1 MLNSK
6 VTVAK
11 LRTRPNKDARHR
23 FTVAE
28 YLALAELGLLSERSE
43 LIEGDIFDMS
53 AHSPRHRQ
61 IVRRVRRK
69 LEAVLNE
76 RALVFGQSTL
86 AFEGWSPE
94 PDVMALAPD
103 ESEYNDRQPTTG
115 EIFVLIEV
123 ADTTLAKD
131 KGIKLRSYAR
141 QGVSDYWVVNLKA
154 DATEVYRDPH
164 GDEYASKVT
173 YRFGEAFAPLAFP
186 DELHVW
192 LEL

>member
-1 MLNSK
+1 MA
-6 VTVAK
+6 VPDPQ
-11 LRTRPNKDARHR
+11 TRPDTDTRHR

-28 YLALAELGLLSERSE
+28 YFTLAELGLLPERSE
-43 LIEGDIFDMS
+43 LIEGDIFDVS

-94 PDVMALAPD
+94 PDVMVLAPD
-103 ESEYNDRQPTTG
+103 ESEYSDRQPTTG

-173 YRFGEAFAPLAFP
+173 HRFGEGVRAARVPR
-186 DELHVW
+186 
-192 LEL
+192 